1 MVIWVKKIN
10 QMDNSNLIC
19 KKSFFLNYTFSLKLL
34 FFTTLIFAGS
44 FLKSQTVGIPENETE
59 YATVENINYRSLVES
74 ANDEYMEERCKL
86 DIYYPVKEKGFTTVI
101 WFHGGGLNSGNKFI
115 PEKLKEKGIAVVAV
129 NYRLNPK
136 VKNPAYI
143 EDAAAA
149 VDWTFNNMKKFGGDI
164 SKIVVSGHS
173 AGGYLASMV
182 GLDKKWLAEF
192 GIDANQI
199 AMLVPFSGHTITHFT
214 IRKERG
220 IAGTQ
225 PLVDEFAPLY
235 HVRADAPPLVLIT
248 GDRNLEILGRYEE
261 NAYLWRMMK
270 VAGHKKT
277 KLYELDSF
285 DHGGMASP
293 AYEILL
299 NEIKT
304 LAK

>member
-1 MVIWVKKIN
+1 MN
-10 QMDNSNLIC
+10 NSNLIW
-19 KKSFFLNYTFSLKLL
+19 KKSIYSNYSVSLKLL
-34 FFTTLIFAGS
+34 LFTTLIFACS
-44 FLKSQTVGIPENETE
+44 FLKVQTVELQEKETE
-59 YATVENINYRSLVES
+59 YATVENINYRSEVES
-74 ANDEYMEERCKL
+74 AKDEYMEERCKL
-86 DIYYPVKEKGFTTVI
+86 DIYYPANEKGFTTVI
-101 WFHGGGLNSGNKFI
+101 WFHGGGITTGNKHI

-129 NYRLNPK
+129 NYRLSPQ

-149 VDWTFNNMKKFGGDI
+149 VAWTFKNIEKYGGDV

-173 AGGYLASMV
+173 AEGYLASMI
-182 GLDKKWLAEF
+182 GLDKKWLADF

-214 IRKERG
+214 IREERG

-225 PLVDEFAPLY
+225 PVVDEFAPLY
-235 HVRADAPPLVLIT
+235 HVRADAPPTVLIT
-248 GDRNLEILGRYEE
+248 GDRELEILGRYEE

-270 VAGHKKT
+270 VVGHEKI
-277 KLYELDSF
+277 KLYELDGF

-293 AYEILL
+293 GYEILL

-304 LAK
+304 LQQ